1 MRFSSTIL
9 LVVAIIFGG
18 IFWYDRLLI
27 ACDTPIQY
35 RVGDVDERFGTSV
48 DEVKRIA
55 KNAEVMWENHLS
67 AELFVYSESEDSLPI
82 NLIFDERQENAIHE
96 AELRAD
102 LEAKEGMS
110 ESVAREYER
119 LIAEFRALTKTYESR
134 VVAYEASL
142 KKYNSEV
149 EEWNSKGGAPQHV
162 VDTLRENEA
171 ALKEEQ
177 NELQALAVQI
187 NAIVSGLN
195 RIGAKGNKL
204 ITDYN
209 TIVDAYNREFSAAR
223 EFAQGDYTHD
233 AINVYQFNSEEE
245 LTLVFAHEFGH
256 ALSLGHVANEA
267 SLMYHL
273 MGEQSTKNGLTN
285 EDVEEFRRV
294 CEERPFFERVLRAI
308 KIFFA
313 V

>member
-1 MRFSSTIL
+1 MRFNIIIL
-9 LVVAIIFGG
+9 FFVAVIFGG
-18 IFWYDRLLI
+18 VYWSNRLQI
-27 ACDTPIQY
+27 ACDTPIRY
-35 RVGDVDERFGTSV
+35 RVGSVDERFDT
-48 DEVKRIA
+48 DITEMKRIA
-55 KNAEVMWENHLS
+55 ENAEAIWEDRLNTV
-67 AELFVYSESEDSLPI
+67 LFTYDESEDSLPI

-96 AELRAD
+96 SELRAD

-119 LIAEFRALTKTYESR
+119 LIAEFRTLTKSYESR
-134 VVAYEASL
+134 VVTYETSL

-149 EEWNSKGGAPQHV
+149 EEWNDKGGAPQHV
-162 VDTLRENEA
+162 VDVLREDEA
-171 ALKEEQ
+171 SLKKEQ
-177 NELQALAVQI
+177 SELEALAVKI
-187 NAIVSGLN
+187 NAIVDGLN

-209 TIVDAYNREFSAAR
+209 TIVDAYNREFSEAR

-256 ALSLGHVANEA
+256 ALSLGHVENEV
-267 SLMYHL
+267 SIMYHL
-273 MGEQSTKNGLTN
+273 MGEQSTKSGLSA
-285 EDVEEFRRV
+285 EDIEEFQGV
-294 CEERPFFERVLRAI
+294 CEERPLPVRILRSL
-308 KIFFA
+308 KTLFA